1 MNLNPDILRI
11 WQNVLNNYTYVYIIL
26 NTWWYVAKVDV
37 TCSYDNCVSFG
48 WATKTISANHSW
60 ICWSPV
66 NHQYCNELMDCY
78 RVPVGD
84 LIKHFWATFT
94 PPNNINKK
102 KDTPTWNEQIWS
114 ECNYLQWSRLPSVRQ
129 AISRIRHAPKRRI
142 LCTQTFPNTL
152 HPTVSA
158 YMHPTTAYMHP
169 TVSANMHPK
178 GADFAPKSLRIHAPE
193 SSRFSKFEK
202 NVIWSRPYLD
212 LFLRC
217 LGVQGTP

>member
-1 MNLNPDILRI
+1 MITLLYYDII
-11 WQNVLNNYTYVYIIL
+11 VLIACLFDCLIACLFNWLIVL
-26 NTWWYVAKVDV
+26 LL
-37 TCSYDNCVSFG
+37 FLG
-48 WATKTISANHSW
+48 WLLDCLIVWLFDCLSAW
-60 ICWSPV
+60 LFYYLIVW
-66 NHQYCNELMDCY
+66 LIDCFDCLG
-78 RVPVGD
+78 PGP
-84 LIKHFWATFT
+84 LGAPGLKQE
-94 PPNNINKK
+94 
-102 KDTPTWNEQIWS
+102 DTLG
-114 ECNYLQWSRLPSVRQ
+114 ECNYLQWGRLPSVRQ